1 MSKTGRTN
9 PRKSLS
15 ELRRPFVEKSK
26 REIDQ
31 TEREREERIGQIRG
45 KERGTDREKGIVNR
59 RRKKGQR
66 RLETS
71 WLSRTELLGIGM
83 EWRKGDLKLPFI
95 CEAAE
100 IEDDCERE

>member
-45 KERGTDREKGIVNR
+45 KERGTDRER
-59 RRKKGQR
+59 
-66 RLETS
+66 
-71 WLSRTELLGIGM
+71 
-83 EWRKGDLKLPFI
+83 D
-95 CEAAE
+95 
-100 IEDDCERE
+100 RE